1 MAKSNFF
8 KKYSKP
14 LALLAILII
23 LSSVLFS
30 SYNNYSVENFKP
42 KPGIKLEV
50 RLWVSALGSLDNT
63 FVRTQWLDFVNK
75 YAKFPSIEFGYGK
88 AVDFTKYL
96 GTDKNTDYKDFEKL
110 DYVRPPFNTFVSII
124 ISNIANGVKYKY
136 LPTALIADKSL
147 TLEYLTLQLNRVFLD
162 NYSMLYDNA
171 SSDPEKTMPSTP
183 PEMPKIPK
191 IPTEIPT
198 EMPKMPELPKMPT
211 EMPKIF

>member
-1 MAKSNFF
+1 MVKTGFLKTIKNNLSF
-8 KKYSKP
+8 SKP
-14 LALLAILII
+14 FIVLGLVII
-23 LSSVLFS
+23 LSIVLFS

-42 KPGIKLEV
+42 KPGVKLEV

-63 FVRTQWLDFVNK
+63 FVRSQWLDFVNK
-75 YAKFPSIEFGYGK
+75 YDKFPSIEFGYGK

-96 GTDKNTDYKDFEKL
+96 ETDKNTGYKDFEKL
-110 DYVRPPFNTFVSII
+110 DYVRPPFNTFVSILI
-124 ISNIANGVKYKY
+124 VGTKDGLKYKY

-171 SSDPEKTMPSTP
+171 SSDPENAMPSTP
-183 PEMPKIPK
+183 PEMPKIQK

-198 EMPKMPELPKMPT
+198 VTPDLPKMPA
-211 EMPKIF
+211 PWL